1 MAISAAIGVNVNHMN
16 DVRTKVAVTT
26 SDQHARRTNL
36 VDADDA
42 VACHVAMHVDAARK
56 ES

>member
-1 MAISAAIGVNVNHMN
+1 VN
-16 DVRTKVAVTT
+16 DTRTEVVVLT

-42 VACHVAMHVDAARK
+42 VACHVAMLVDAAGE